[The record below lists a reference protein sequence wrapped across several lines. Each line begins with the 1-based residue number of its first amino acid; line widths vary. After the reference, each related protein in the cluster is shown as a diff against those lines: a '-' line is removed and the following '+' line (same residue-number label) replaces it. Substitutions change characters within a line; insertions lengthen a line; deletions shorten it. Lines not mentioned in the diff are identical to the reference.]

1 MTTKTIKKSL
11 RELDL
16 CLCIEN
22 MYTSLMIH
30 GLKIKAMRIING
42 CDIYYTEG
50 IVKDGELYLISNA
63 VVLTSDKIMYSDSVK
78 VPVNNVMFIYDL
90 EPRNY

>member
-1 MTTKTIKKSL
+1 MKTIKQSL

-16 CLCIEN
+16 CLCVNNIHA
-22 MYTSLMIH
+22 SLLHHKLNVKVMH
-30 GLKIKAMRIING
+30 IING
-42 CDIYYTEG
+42 CEIYYTED

-78 VPVNNVMFIYDL
+78 VPVNNMMFIYDL